1 MNYGGT
7 REAKKHWISDN
18 IFKSSS
24 SNGLASSNEGGGGG
38 GGEDEELVLH
48 ALEANDIE
56 KTNVPDLRVQFRY
69 DVLEAE
75 KGLVRRACAQAR
87 EKGRVV
93 KVR

>member
-1 MNYGGT
+1 M
-7 REAKKHWISDN
+7 
-18 IFKSSS
+18 
-24 SNGLASSNEGGGGG
+24 
-38 GGEDEELVLH
+38 LH